1 MIMFSILVVCLNAGD
16 KLKMTVE
23 SILNQSCGDYEIIVK
38 DGMSSDG
45 CLEGLPPDGRLRVF
59 RKEDR
64 GIYDGMNQAV
74 EQAKGEYVYF
84 LNCGDVFYDKDVLQR
99 VREQIEAN
107 RKRKEEG
114 TEKGENSGRYL
125 FYGDIRER
133 LTGER
138 VASNPSMDA
147 FGCYRNVPCHQA
159 CFYGKCLMKE
169 KKFNI
174 RYKVRADYE
183 HFLWC
188 FFQGGAETVYMPL
201 VIADYEGGGFSETK
215 ENRRR
220 SAAEHK
226 EITAKYMPS
235 GQIFKYRALMFLTLS
250 WLRTRL
256 AGNKIT
262 AHGYQWVKRK
272 LYGR

>member
-1 MIMFSILVVCLNAGD
+1 
-16 KLKMTVE
+16 
-23 SILNQSCGDYEIIVK
+23 
-38 DGMSSDG
+38 
-45 CLEGLPPDGRLRVF
+45 
-59 RKEDR
+59 
-64 GIYDGMNQAV
+64 
-74 EQAKGEYVYF
+74 
-84 LNCGDVFYDKDVLQR
+84 
-99 VREQIEAN
+99 
-107 RKRKEEG
+107 
-114 TEKGENSGRYL
+114 
-125 FYGDIRER
+125 
-133 LTGER
+133 
-138 VASNPSMDA
+138 
-147 FGCYRNVPCHQA
+147 
-159 CFYGKCLMKE
+159 MKE

-235 GQIFKYRALMFLTLS
+235 GQILKYRALMFLTLS